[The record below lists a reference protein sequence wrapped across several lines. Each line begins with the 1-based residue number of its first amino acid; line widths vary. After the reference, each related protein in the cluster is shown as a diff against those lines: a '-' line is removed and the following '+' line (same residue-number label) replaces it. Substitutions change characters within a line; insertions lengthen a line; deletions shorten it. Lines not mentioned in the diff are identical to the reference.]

1 VSGRSDLRRGRHQL
15 AAPVAAAGE
24 CVLVT
29 GFAWVAWQMIQGDA
43 PTLSGSQF
51 TTWLAMVVVG
61 AIAVT
66 VLGAVFWRSVN
77 VRVALA
83 GGLALSVVLLLL
95 GLINDILTS
104 AS

>member
-1 VSGRSDLRRGRHQL
+1 VSRLSDLRQGRHQL
-15 AAPVAAAGE
+15 SVPVAAAGE

-43 PTLSGSQF
+43 PTLRDSQF
-51 TTWLAMVVVG
+51 TTWLAVLVVG

-66 VLGAVFWRSVN
+66 VLGAVFWRSFN

-83 GGLALSVVLLLL
+83 GGLALSVGLVLL
-95 GLINDILTS
+95 GLMRDVLTS

>member
-1 VSGRSDLRRGRHQL
+1 MAHADAALTPKHRLRL
-15 AAPVAAAGE
+15 AR
-24 CVLVT
+24 L
-29 GFAWVAWQMIQGDA
+29 I
-43 PTLSGSQF
+43 
-51 TTWLAMVVVG
+51 VVG

-66 VLGAVFWRSVN
+66 ALGAGFWRSFN

-83 GGLALSVVLLLL
+83 GGLALSVAVVLL